1 MFTHFKLSH
10 YIGKYYHASAP
21 MYNIKAYAKQFEE
34 WLGVK
39 DAKTLAGLAFAN
51 SYSEGLI
58 DVDKV
63 TEDGFDALVAGLN
76 TSIAALE
83 SIDDDENIRTQI
95 HYLEAAE
102 ARLHPYLLV
111 RPRFA
116 EILIKRDLTG
126 SRY

>member
-10 YIGKYYHASAP
+10 YMGKYYHASAP
-21 MYNIKAYAKQFEE
+21 MHNIKAYAKQFEK

-58 DVDKV
+58 DEDRV

-76 TSIAALE
+76 ATIAALE
-83 SIDDDENIRTQI
+83 TLGDDEKILTQI
-95 HYLEAAE
+95 LNLEAAE

-116 EILIKRDLTG
+116 EMLVKRDLTG
-126 SRY
+126 LRY